1 MAKAAKISVSL
12 DTVLIENLHSD
23 DKAFLE
29 RTIVEKLQK
38 IDQAKADLKVYNDTY
53 KDKIK
58 RLKRHVSDM
67 VNAVKTKDISNLDC
81 KYGQEWREDLSQCES

>member
-1 MAKAAKISVSL
+1 MAKAKKTTMNL
-12 DTVLIENLHSD
+12 DTILIENLNEE

-29 RTIVEKLQK
+29 RVIVEKLQK

-58 RLKRHVSDM
+58 RLKKQVGDM
-67 VNAVKTKDISNLDC
+67 VNAVKVKDISNLDC